1 MSLQCNPHLD
11 RYAGALAR
19 NAPAHVLAKLSQLRQ
34 QLAPAKP
41 KTTAPVI
48 TTLRPP
54 QSH

>member
-41 KTTAPVI
+41 KTTAPV
-48 TTLRPP
+48 TPASYSP